1 AVKRTLELERKDRSE
16 LERKALDLIKAAKLK
31 WEIAE
36 KSKVEAL
43 LLEQEQQKEKISQL
57 TTTNNMLNEQLQ
69 HALKLEGKH
78 KESLEK
84 VQNLSR
90 RSVIGLE
97 SRLEK
102 ITSETQSAISEMQMK
117 LSEETHQKRI
127 LEVKLG
133 KLIDREACL
142 MNRLEQSQREYD
154 DLKTKIDDAENV
166 IKHLSDQESENI
178 LTENQE
184 LKELRTKYWRM
195 EKDFGNCK
203 IDKRIL
209 ERELKDAQTE
219 IKQLKQNEENFNKT
233 LAETK
238 KTHES
243 ALLELSHINESMSLE
258 LIKVK
263 DSYNNLQ
270 DKFNNEKEKV
280 DEEKSVIH
288 DLKEIIKSTDLKI
301 NSLNLEIC
309 TLKRDKSLLE
319 NEIQRYSKEKS
330 ELTDLVERLQK
341 EKSELFNELEKSR
354 REMQNTNLNLG
365 ALREACVLLESQQ
378 AELNSNTEK
387 LIQDLC
393 KAKQAIQEA
402 RKLANEEK
410 SLKVLAET
418 KIKRLNED
426 IECLQREC
434 SAYKQQCTEYR
445 QYLTTVSDGLNMSE
459 DKVSDLE
466 VTLKSYERQMEDL
479 KSENKT
485 IKQEV
490 SDYLTQLNKV
500 KESNY
505 KLNRQ
510 LGELK
515 DEKVMLVQKLNELE
529 RVLYEKSNFYKER
542 ELKSESTIKQQI
554 KLIDYLQTKNDEL
567 HNKKRTLTEV
577 IFGSSKKENQPPISL
592 AMNYKDLEMQLH
604 KERQANK
611 QLHEEIYRL
620 KAATSISD
628 NSNVLEKLKV
638 KVDKQKSEI
647 LSPKTKI
654 AMEQIVNSPNRPKEQ
669 GSTPVQSVPLKPENS
684 HGKVILEPLPSEIGI
699 PVANSDLAFILKV
712 EVAPDTTSLQ
722 KLFYNDI
729 ERLKFEHILSTPDD
743 MNVNCFVDLT
753 ENIKCAQ
760 CTKPKLKYSDININN
775 LSGFHILQVSQFN
788 SQQKV
793 CVATSKQL
801 IILNYDLESG
811 EFVPQRIL
819 DTAEPTGCAL
829 FTENSLIVGANKFF
843 EIDLA
848 SFQADEFLDISDA
861 KLKQAVKCYQM
872 GSYPLAI
879 MQVSK
884 NPIEFLLCFNEFSIF
899 VDEYGR
905 SSRNTEIKS
914 SHLPLGFHYIR
925 PYLYVVQFAA
935 IEIIKISDD
944 TCNDSNSELVANL
957 DTVKLELEKVRCV
970 GYNKKGIYISQENE
984 IKFINARKIVDGD
997 SSSVVSESMENESD
1011 RFSFTSSIV
1020 QSLDEI

>member
-1 AVKRTLELERKDRSE
+1 
-16 LERKALDLIKAAKLK
+16 
-31 WEIAE
+31 
-36 KSKVEAL
+36 
-43 LLEQEQQKEKISQL
+43 
-57 TTTNNMLNEQLQ
+57 
-69 HALKLEGKH
+69 
-78 KESLEK
+78 
-84 VQNLSR
+84 
-90 RSVIGLE
+90 
-97 SRLEK
+97 
-102 ITSETQSAISEMQMK
+102 
-117 LSEETHQKRI
+117 
-127 LEVKLG
+127 
-133 KLIDREACL
+133 
-142 MNRLEQSQREYD
+142 
-154 DLKTKIDDAENV
+154 
-166 IKHLSDQESENI
+166 
-178 LTENQE
+178 
-184 LKELRTKYWRM
+184 M
-195 EKDFGNCK
+195 EKDFAEA
-203 IDKRIL
+203 KR
-209 ERELKDAQTE
+209 
-219 IKQLKQNEENFNKT
+219 ENFNKT

-263 DSYNNLQ
+263 DSYNNL
-270 DKFNNEKEKV
+270 
-280 DEEKSVIH
+280 
-288 DLKEIIKSTDLKI
+288 KI
-301 NSLNLEIC
+301 NLTMKKKKWMKKVEIC

-341 EKSELFNELEKSR
+341 EK
-354 REMQNTNLNLG
+354 NLG
-365 ALREACVLLESQQ
+365 ALREACVLLESQVIEYEKISASFETKQ

-402 RKLANEEK
+402 KKLANEEK

-479 KSENKT
+479 KSENKA

-592 AMNYKDLEMQLH
+592 AMNYKDLELQLH

-620 KAATSISD
+620 KAATCISD
-628 NSNVLEKLKV
+628 NSNVLDKLKV

-654 AMEQIVNSPNRPKEQ
+654 AMEQIVNSPSKQKNDLYDSKLCTKASTKCAGCSNLISLGRSMNVCKECSLVTHPHCSVPNTCGLPQIFAKHYKDSLEPKGEEALIANTKDDTINIEGWIK
-669 GSTPVQSVPLKPENS
+669 GSTPVQSFPLKPENS

-712 EVAPDTTSLQ
+712 EVAPDTTCWPQ
-722 KLFYNDI
+722 KCLIFMT
-729 ERLKFEHILSTPDD
+729 LSHKRRTSGSWP
-743 MNVNCFVDLT
+743 
-753 ENIKCAQ
+753 
-760 CTKPKLKYSDININN
+760 TKSMR
-775 LSGFHILQVSQFN
+775 H
-788 SQQKV
+788 
-793 CVATSKQL
+793 TSKQL

-848 SFQADEFLDISDA
+848 SFQADE
-861 KLKQAVKCYQM
+861 
-872 GSYPLAI
+872 
-879 MQVSK
+879 VS
-884 NPIEFLLCFNEFSIF
+884 P
-899 VDEYGR
+899 
-905 SSRNTEIKS
+905 T
-914 SHLPLGFHYIR
+914 

-970 GYNKKGIYISQENE
+970 GYNKNGIYISQENE
-984 IKFINARKIVDGD
+984 IKFINARKMLDGD
-997 SSSVVSESMENESD
+997 SSSIVSESMENES
-1011 RFSFTSSIV
+1011 R
-1020 QSLDEI
+1020 